1 MRGLGKLTR
10 SPYQSAFRSFA
21 IPLLLMILLRASKS
35 AFAEIEIAYDDG
47 LPETTC
53 SLDIGQCVAVKFSLP
68 SGLPS
73 ARLVAVRIYKA
84 GRSATDV
91 AVHMLADDGVTEVA
105 KSFKVKLTNDSAWN
119 EAALTAF
126 SVTVPHDFYIAIE
139 YLAYYDPLIGQDTT
153 SSNNR
158 SYCGVPGSWTPIV
171 QGTNVMI
178 RAVVDSEQAHSST
191 SNARLEQTKIVIRGA
206 TYLVAAALAT
216 AAVSIV
222 LKRSQ
227 SVTST
232 SRRGLPEA

>member
-1 MRGLGKLTR
+1 
-10 SPYQSAFRSFA
+10 
-21 IPLLLMILLRASKS
+21 
-35 AFAEIEIAYDDG
+35 
-47 LPETTC
+47 
-53 SLDIGQCVAVKFSLP
+53 
-68 SGLPS
+68 
-73 ARLVAVRIYKA
+73 LVAVRIYKA

-91 AVHMLADDGVTEVA
+91 AVHMLADGVTELA
-105 KSFKVKLTNDSAWN
+105 KPFTVKLTNDSAWN
-119 EAALTAF
+119 DATLTAF

-153 SSNNR
+153 SPKNR

-227 SVTST
+227 SVAST